1 MYRASCG
8 AIPWCPAHTMGGPRH
23 VVLKCTL
30 TERCMQTPQAAPL
43 VRKPAV
49 KLRPFFWNKL
59 PWKPDHIWARVP
71 AGRIAR
77 PELITSGHWQM
88 P

>member
-1 MYRASCG
+1 
-8 AIPWCPAHTMGGPRH
+8 
-23 VVLKCTL
+23 
-30 TERCMQTPQAAPL
+30 MQTPQAPPL

-77 PELITSGHWQM
+77 PELITSGHWQT
-88 P
+88 PSTSPVLNAQRLRVW